1 MYGVQFR
8 GTIQPNQSQRWFTY
22 NWPSNNDVA
31 WMIVPTTAQSGS
43 PHLDF
48 DLAIERA
55 SNNTVTYWLTIH
67 NLTGD
72 TFDFE
77 ARYNY
82 LN

>member
-8 GTIQPNQSQRWFTY
+8 GTLQPNQSQQWFTY
-22 NWPSNNDVA
+22 NWPSNNDVS
-31 WMIVPTTAQSGS
+31 WMVVPTTAQAGS
-43 PHLDF
+43 PHVDF

-67 NLTGD
+67 NLTSD
-72 TFDFE
+72 QFDFE
-77 ARYNY
+77 ARYNF

>member
-8 GTIQPNQSQRWFTY
+8 GTLQPNQIQRWFTC
-22 NWPSNNDVA
+22 NWPANNDVA
-31 WMIVPTTAQSGS
+31 WMVVPTTAQAGS
-43 PHLDF
+43 PHVDF

-67 NLTGD
+67 NLTND

-77 ARYNY
+77 ARYNF